1 MPKRSIQR
9 GNHDGHDLTTQR
21 REEPM
26 ATQQANSIGKTDY
39 APPPIEGDFYR
50 IAAVLNDS
58 ERTLLKR
65 VREFTEDVSAPVIED
80 YWSRD
85 AFPFEII
92 PKMAEVGIGGV
103 GYLGY
108 GAAGG
113 RWLLNGL
120 VSMELAR
127 VDASVATFWGVHIG
141 LSAGS
146 IYLCGDEQQKQRWL
160 PPMMRFDKIGSF
172 GLTEPLVGS
181 ATSGGMMTTC
191 RREGDGWVLNGQK
204 KWIGNATFADIN
216 VIWAREEGSNQVK
229 GFVVG
234 KDNPGFSVEKIKT
247 KMALRVVQ
255 NGLITLSDCRV
266 PEADRLQNAN
276 TFKDTAKVLRM
287 TRTGVAWFAV
297 GCQMGAYEH
306 ALRYATE
313 RTQFGRPIGGFQL
326 VQDLL
331 VRMLGNVTSTQAM
344 MLRLAQLQDEGVM
357 RDEHASLAKAFCTV
371 KCRETVGYARELLGG
386 NGILLE
392 NHIGRFVAD
401 AEAIYSYEGTR
412 EMNTLIVGKSITGL
426 SAFV

>member
-1 MPKRSIQR
+1 MNVQKIQS
-9 GNHDGHDLTTQR
+9 HK
-21 REEPM
+21 
-26 ATQQANSIGKTDY
+26 ADY
-39 APPPIEGDFYR
+39 SPPPPEGDFYR
-50 IAAVLNDS
+50 ISKILDES
-58 ERTLLKR
+58 ERAVLKR
-65 VREFTEDVSAPVIED
+65 VRDFMDRDVARSIEE
-80 YWSRD
+80 YWVRD
-85 AFPFEII
+85 QFPFDLV
-92 PKMAEVGIGGV
+92 PKIAALGIGGV
-103 GYLGY
+103 GFNGY
-108 GAAGG
+108 GSAGG
-113 RWLLNGL
+113 SMLLNGFI
-120 VSMELAR
+120 SMELAR
-127 VDASVATFWGVHIG
+127 VDSSIATFWGVHTG
-141 LSAGS
+141 LAAGS
-146 IYLCGDEQQKQRWL
+146 IYLCGDEEQKQRWL
-160 PPMMRFDKIGSF
+160 PPMMRFEKIGSF

-191 RREGDGWVLNGQK
+191 RREGDSWILNGQK

-276 TFKDTAKVLRM
+276 SFKDTAKVLRM

-306 ALRYATE
+306 ALRYAQQ
-313 RTQFGRPIGGFQL
+313 RMQFGRPIGGFQL

-331 VRMLGNVTSTQAM
+331 VRMLGNLTSAQCL
-344 MLRLAQLQDEGVM
+344 MLRLGQLQDEDLM
-357 RDEHASLAKAFCTV
+357 RDDHASLAKAFCTV

-386 NGILLE
+386 NGILLD
-392 NHIGRFVAD
+392 NHVGRFVAD

-412 EMNTLIVGKSITGL
+412 EMNTLIVGKQITGL
-426 SAFV
+426 SAFL